1 MAASLL
7 DRALNTLELMSTR
20 LGGVSVTLLADE
32 IGLPKSGAHRLLADL
47 IRLGYVRQDPETER
61 YHLTTRL
68 ISIGLAYLSASGI
81 TDISQPILDRL
92 AHESGELVRMTVVD
106 GDHLTWVAKAQGAR
120 SGLRYDPEM
129 GGQPVLYCTA
139 TGQAWLASFDDD
151 EAIARVVKQGFGKL
165 DEHGPNAPRTI
176 SALVEALGQARANG
190 YAHVDQAAEAGTSA
204 LSAAVLQPR
213 TGVAIGTVSIA
224 GPSSRL
230 TPDHARRLAPLLL
243 AAAKELSAASAG
255 SELFTDKAAARAAG

>member
-20 LGGVSVTLLADE
+20 LGGVSVTSVAEE

-61 YHLTTRL
+61 YLLTTRL
-68 ISIGLAYLSASGI
+68 ISIGLAHLSASGI

-92 AHESGELVRMTVVD
+92 ASESGELVRMTVVD

-129 GGQPVLYCTA
+129 GGHPVLFCTA
-139 TGQAWLASFDDD
+139 TGQAWLATFDGD
-151 EAIARVVKQGFGKL
+151 EAIARAVKQGFGKL
-165 DEHGPNAPRTI
+165 DEHGPKAPRTI
-176 SALVEALGQARANG
+176 SALVEALGRARAQG
-190 YAHVDQAAEAGTSA
+190 YAHVDRAAEAGTAA
-204 LSAAVLQPR
+204 LAAAIRQPR

-230 TPDHARRLAPLLL
+230 TPDHAARLAPLLL
-243 AAAKELSAASAG
+243 AAARELSAASAG
-255 SELFTDKAAARAAG
+255 SELLADRIAARAAS

>member
-20 LGGVSVTLLADE
+20 LGGVSVTQVADE
-32 IGLPKSGAHRLLADL
+32 IGLPKSGAHRLLTEL
-47 IRLGYVRQDPETER
+47 IRLGYVRQDTETER

-92 AHESGELVRMTVVD
+92 AEESGELVRMTVVD

-129 GGQPVLYCTA
+129 GGHPVLFCTA
-139 TGQAWLASFDDD
+139 TGQAWLASFSDD
-151 EAIARVVKQGFGKL
+151 EAIARVARQGFGKL

-176 SALVEALGQARANG
+176 SALVEALVRTRSKG
-190 YAHVDQAAEAGTSA
+190 YAYVDQAAEAGTSA
-204 LSAAVLQPR
+204 LSAAVLHPR

-224 GPSSRL
+224 GPSARL
-230 TPDHARRLAPLLL
+230 TPDHAVRLAPLLL
-243 AAAKELSAASAG
+243 AAAKELSATSAG
-255 SELFTDKAAARAAG
+255 SELFTDKALARAG